1 MVDPA
6 DELPRGDRQRMERA
20 TAQPH
25 ATSRVTN
32 GLEPVAGQQ
41 GHSQRERPLDTQTPR
56 ADALVFG
63 HPDPVA
69 ALGGDEQRRFR
80 GHLPVR
86 SVRPVV
92 AVGRIV
98 GEHGGHQDVGEQVVV
113 ARGMLMRMSAST
125 GS

>member
-25 ATSRVTN
+25 ATSRVTH

-41 GHSQRERPLDTQTPR
+41 RHSQRERPLDTQTPR

-69 ALGGDEQRRFR
+69 ALGGDALRRFR

-92 AVGRIV
+92 AVVAVGCIV
-98 GEHGGHQDVGEQVVV
+98 GEHGGHQDVSEQVVV
-113 ARGMLMRMSAST
+113 AG
-125 GS
+125 GC